1 MNRRQIP
8 RAPSRDLRIGAEVN
22 ATTKERPGCDD
33 DSASAE
39 ATAVARLDS
48 RDSRAPFIGE
58 QICDHALRELEL
70 RELLEQVADGAA
82 IERAI
87 ALSARSPH
95 SGALRAIQ
103 HAELDRGAIGGTA
116 HQAAQGI
123 DFADDGTLSNAA
135 DGRVAGHLADRVQ
148 DGCEAKRLGTQPRCH
163 CGCLSP
169 GVATTNDDNVV
180 THGSKYTEPRV
191 ETSRETPRGRD
202 AEWL

>member
-1 MNRRQIP
+1 RDCKSNMLNYVRHMHRRQIP
-8 RAPSRDLRIGAEVN
+8 RAPSRDLRIRAEVN
-22 ATTKERPGCDD
+22 AAPKERPGCDD
-33 DSASAE
+33 DSASAK

-48 RDSRAPFIGE
+48 RDSRATFIEE

-70 RELLEQVADGAA
+70 RELLEQSADGAA

-135 DGRVAGHLADRVQ
+135 DGRVAGHLANRFEVGGKEQRV
-148 DGCEAKRLGTQPRCH
+148 GGE
-163 CGCLSP
+163 P
-169 GVATTNDDNVV
+169 G
-180 THGSKYTEPRV
+180 
-191 ETSRETPRGRD
+191 
-202 AEWL
+202 